1 MFRNTL
7 FVKLFF
13 FLFVV
18 VVALIPSIYY
28 FTTPLV
34 DQHFYA
40 IEERSGKTTLDT
52 IYTLLKQTQQD
63 LASLENYAL
72 ESHKRK
78 LRDIVAIA
86 SVSLDR
92 IYAKYQQG
100 ELTYDEA
107 KKEAIETISC
117 FRYDNNDYLYVCDYD
132 ANFIYHPDAELNGTN
147 GSQLKDLN
155 GRLIVV
161 PMISGARSSSESYH
175 DYWWNRLG
183 AQSPIHKLTYSKNLP
198 LWKWVI
204 GSGVYLE
211 DVKHETDL
219 RKKEL
224 IASLREF
231 VRSAKVATSGYLYIF
246 DGDLNM
252 IIHPNSNIEK
262 TNFATMLNPLTGKSI
277 GQELMDVAHNTD
289 NHLLYTWD
297 KPSDPGNYSYDK
309 VAWVRYFAEYD
320 YYIASSVYVDDLKS
334 SGTVLA
340 TRLFQITLGAIL
352 LFALCGVALIYNVTS
367 AIKRLALV
375 ADRIVGGDLTVKA
388 RVYRKD
394 EIGQLGSSF
403 NLMVDKLKEQIDTLE
418 QRVVTR
424 TTEQNVLVAALEQ
437 SNIETNMLK
446 NANEMLG
453 ECRNPEEVFQ
463 AVRIIMLKAFPE
475 SSGSLFSLGY
485 EGQRLEVVVDW
496 NSSPSQVGR
505 VYEYDACFA
514 IRRGSSYVY
523 DGDDSQLPCP
533 HIGENFSRVSV
544 CVPISA
550 YGDTF
555 GILNLGCGSIANKDM
570 QRSHGLV
577 EDIAAYTASAL
588 ANLRLRIRL
597 HQQSIRDPLTG
608 LYNRRYM
615 DASLRQEENRARRNG
630 TQVGIVMLDVDH
642 FKRFND
648 TYGHEAGD
656 EILRV
661 LGKIL
666 RDHFR
671 ESDIVCR
678 YGGEEFI
685 VILPEIGTEQCRTKA
700 EQLRGLVENNAYI
713 FSDNEKLAITISL
726 GVALFPLHGEEIRSV
741 VKSADDALYQAKDKG
756 RNVVEYA

>member
-13 FLFVV
+13 FLFIVV
-18 VVALIPSIYY
+18 MALIPSIYY

-40 IEERSGKTTLDT
+40 LEERSGKTTLDT
-52 IYTLLKQTQQD
+52 IFTLLKQTHQD
-63 LASLENYAL
+63 LSSLENYAL

-86 SVSLDR
+86 AVSLDR

-100 ELTYDEA
+100 ELTYAEA
-107 KKEAIETISC
+107 KKEAVATIDC
-117 FRYDNNDYLYVCDYD
+117 FLYDNTNYLYICDYD
-132 ANFIYHPDAELNGTN
+132 ANFIYHPDPELNGTN
-147 GSQLKDLN
+147 GSQLTDQN
-155 GRLIVV
+155 GRLVVV
-161 PMISGARSSSESYH
+161 PMIKGARSGRESYH

-183 AQSPIHKLTYSKNLP
+183 SESPSHKLTYSKDLP
-198 LWKWVI
+198 LWQWVI

-219 RKKEL
+219 RKREL

-252 IIHPNSNIEK
+252 IIHPNSNIEQ
-262 TNFATMLNPLTGKSI
+262 TNFSTMLNSLTGNPL
-277 GQELMDVAHNTD
+277 GQELMAVAHSAD
-289 NHLLYTWD
+289 NRLLYTWD

-309 VAWVRYFAEYD
+309 VAWVRYFPEYD
-320 YYIASSVYVDDLKS
+320 YYLASSVYVDDLKN
-334 SGTVLA
+334 SGNVLA

-352 LFALCGVALIYNVTS
+352 IFALCGVALIYNVTS

-388 RVYRKD
+388 RAHRKD
-394 EIGQLGSSF
+394 EIGQLGCSF

-424 TTEQNVLVAALEQ
+424 TAEQNVLVAALEQ
-437 SNIETNMLK
+437 NNVETNMLK

-463 AVRIIMLKAFPE
+463 AVRIIMLKAFPD

-505 VYEYDACFA
+505 AYEYDACFA
-514 IRRGSSYVY
+514 IRRGSSYFY
-523 DGDDSQLPCP
+523 DGGESQLPCP
-533 HIGENFSRVSV
+533 HIGEKFSRPSI

-550 YGDTF
+550 YGETF
-555 GILNLGCGSIANKDM
+555 GCLHLECGSLEGKDLP
-570 QRSHGLV
+570 RSQGLV

-588 ANLRLRIRL
+588 ANLRLKVRL

-608 LYNRRYM
+608 LFNRRYM
-615 DASLRQEENRARRNG
+615 DAALQQEGNRASRNG
-630 TQVGIVMLDVDH
+630 AQVGIVMLDVDH

-661 LGKIL
+661 LGKLL

-685 VILPEIGTEQCRTKA
+685 VILPDITAEQCRTKA
-700 EQLRGLVENNAYI
+700 EQLRALVEGSAYI

-726 GVALFPLHGEEIRSV
+726 GVALFPLHGEEIRAV
-741 VKSADDALYQAKDKG
+741 VKAADDALYQAKEKG

>member
-13 FLFVV
+13 FLFIA
-18 VVALIPSIYY
+18 VVALIPTIYY

-40 IEERSGKTTLDT
+40 IEQRSGKTTLDT

-63 LASLENYAL
+63 LVLLDNYAL

-78 LRDIVAIA
+78 LNDIVSIA
-86 SVSLDR
+86 SVTLDR
-92 IYAKYQQG
+92 IYLKHKKG
-100 ELTYDEA
+100 ELTFEEA
-107 KKEAIETISC
+107 KREAVETIRC
-117 FRYDNNDYLYVCDYD
+117 FLYENNDYLYICDYD
-132 ANFIYHPDAELNGTN
+132 GNFIYHPDPDVNGTN
-147 GSQLKDLN
+147 GLQIKDVN
-155 GRLIVV
+155 GQRILL
-161 PMISGARSSSESYH
+161 PMIRNARSSGEGYH
-175 DYWWNRLG
+175 EYMWNRLG
-183 AQSPIHKLTYSKNLP
+183 GEAPIPKLTYSKNLP
-198 LWKWVI
+198 LWGWVI

-211 DVKHETDL
+211 DVRQEADQ
-219 RKKEL
+219 RKAEL

-262 TNFATMLNPLTGKSI
+262 TNFSSMVNPLTGKSI
-277 GQELMDVAHNTD
+277 GQELMAAAYRSD
-289 NHLLYTWD
+289 NRLLYKWD
-297 KPSDPGNYSYDK
+297 KPSDPGSYRYDK
-309 VAWVRYFAEYD
+309 VAWVRYFAEFD
-320 YYIASSVYVDDLKS
+320 YYIASSVYVDDLKN
-334 SGTVLA
+334 SGDALA
-340 TRLFQITLGAIL
+340 LRLFQITLSAVL
-352 LFALCGVALIYNVTS
+352 LFALCGVGLIYNVTS

-375 ADRIVGGDLTVKA
+375 ANRIVGGDLSVKA
-388 RVYRKD
+388 QVHRKD
-394 EIGQLGSSF
+394 EIGQLGCSF

-418 QRVVTR
+418 QRVRTR
-424 TTEQNVLVAALEQ
+424 TTEQDALVTALEQ
-437 SNIETNMLK
+437 SNTETNILK

-453 ECRNPEEVFQ
+453 ECRNPDEVFQ
-463 AVRIIMLKAFPE
+463 AVRLIMLKAFPQ
-475 SSGSLFSLGY
+475 SCGSLFSLGY
-485 EGQRLEVVVDW
+485 EGQRLEVVADW
-496 NSSPSQVGR
+496 NCSPTQVGR

-514 IRRGSSYVY
+514 IRRGSSYLY
-523 DGDDSQLPCP
+523 DGDESQLPCP
-533 HIGENFSRVSV
+533 HFSENFSHASI
-544 CVPISA
+544 CVPVSA

-555 GILNLGCGSIANKDM
+555 GVLHLECDTFATKDKP
-570 QRSHGLV
+570 RSQGMV

-588 ANLRLRIRL
+588 ANLRLRVRL

-608 LYNRRYM
+608 LFNRRYM
-615 DASLRQEENRARRNG
+615 DASLRQEENRASRNQ

-656 EILRV
+656 EILCV

-685 VILPEIGTEQCRTKA
+685 VILPDITAEQCQTKA
-700 EQLRGLVENNAYI
+700 EQLRVLVESSAYI
-713 FSDNEKLAITISL
+713 ISGNEKLAITISL
-726 GVALFPLHGEEIRSV
+726 GVALFPLHGDEVRSV
-741 VKSADDALYQAKDKG
+741 VKAADDALYRAKEKG
-756 RNVVEYA
+756 RNLVEYA